1 MNSKQSAQDI
11 GSEKNPQKTEPDRT
25 FPVLKHQPAPLA
37 PPPAAQSLVPIRAAL
52 QKNPDVNLP
61 DVAAGVITA
70 GLADPA
76 RFRML
81 TEPHTGSNGQATSL
95 LNRKRVSEGVIFV
108 TPQHD
113 RLIDMG
119 VLPDVAGAR
128 WMHTMHNQL
137 NVVTTDLPTARL
149 GTASGPSG
157 TWAMLRLDVEDHEEL
172 AARVKEAFAKTIPD
186 RSTAGNDYTDSIL
199 QSGVKEPLLLIV
211 MQVTFADGSDDE
223 YYLVSVDGNSRL
235 VSMWKGRT
243 GGNVAEAAAA
253 CVKAVIGTT
262 SGKTWRHA
270 TQRQIRDRL
279 TAQIELVNKGLN
291 ETQLTEN
298 TIRAGHT
305 LTAPAVVVVGGRTTE
320 DDGPITDI
328 VAAREELLATIHTDA
343 TPWSEAAQA
352 EQGMSRL
359 LRRAVALDLITPE
372 EHRVIEG
379 QCTTSQMHE
388 LVGLPPHRLWA
399 AALTVQA
406 VLNPWY
412 QADGTGTLFRE
423 EFNCTNPTRLTVGKQ
438 IASTALSGYRS
449 SSNLALAVNAFSDG
463 GPIAGVVW
471 DYLWYL
477 EKGSDPVKVL
487 DSILKA
493 ALTGGGSGKV
503 NARIQLCVLGGIAG
517 MIDGLI
523 TRDRGSKIT
532 DDGKRTPGKVPFR
545 SRPYRLIDA
554 LASTQG
560 GLKTLH
566 SMAVAHVTGK
576 SAKQFH
582 SVDDPDGHFHD
593 GDPLLD
599 GVGAHA
605 NLELE
610 WDVVTVADPARAA
623 EAIAAAGNS
632 DNGTKP
638 KDEAVRLREQM
649 QGGATAVLRAV
660 EKLGVLANTGG
671 TDVFGSYNAVNDIK
685 HQLQAARDLLSQL
698 GPKQPP
704 VIFDDEDDEED
715 SSDIEEVDA

>member
-25 FPVLKHQPAPLA
+25 FPVLKHRPAPLA
-37 PPPAAQSLVPIRAAL
+37 PPPAAKSLAPIRAAL

-70 GLADPA
+70 GLADPD

-95 LNRKRVSEGVIFV
+95 LNRKRVSEGVVFV

-137 NVVTTDLPTARL
+137 DVVTTDLPTARL

-172 AARVKEAFAKTIPD
+172 AARVKEAFTKTIPD

-211 MQVTFADGSDDE
+211 MQVTFADGSADE

-262 SGKTWRHA
+262 SGKTWKHA
-270 TQRQIRDRL
+270 TQRQTRDRL

-305 LTAPAVVVVGGRTTE
+305 LTTPAVVVVGGRTTK
-320 DDGPITDI
+320 DNGPITDI

-412 QADGTGTLFRE
+412 KPDGTGSLFRE

-449 SSNLALAVNAFSDG
+449 SPNLALAVNAFSDG

-493 ALTGGGSGKV
+493 ALTGRG

-532 DDGKRTPGKVPFR
+532 DDGKRTPSKVPFR

-554 LASTQG
+554 LATTQG

-582 SVDDPDGHFHD
+582 SVDDPDGYFHD

-660 EKLGVLANTGG
+660 EKLGVLANTSG
-671 TDVFGSYNAVNDIK
+671 TDVFGSYDAVNDIK

-704 VIFDDEDDEED
+704 VIFDDEDDEE
-715 SSDIEEVDA
+715 SSGLEEVDA

>member
-1 MNSKQSAQDI
+1 VNSKQSAQDI

-25 FPVLKHQPAPLA
+25 FPVLKHRPAPLA
-37 PPPAAQSLVPIRAAL
+37 PPPAAKSLAPIRAAL

-81 TEPHTGSNGQATSL
+81 TEPHAGSNGQATSL
-95 LNRKRVSEGVIFV
+95 LNRKRVSEGVVFV
-108 TPQHD
+108 TPQHE

-137 NVVTTDLPTARL
+137 DVVTMDLPTARL
-149 GTASGPSG
+149 GTAFGPSG

-172 AARVKEAFAKTIPD
+172 AARVKEAFTKTIPD

-211 MQVTFADGSDDE
+211 MQVTFADGSNDE

-253 CVKAVIGTT
+253 CVKAVVGTA
-262 SGKTWRHA
+262 SGKTWKRA
-270 TQRQIRDRL
+270 TQRQTRDRL
-279 TAQIELVNKGLN
+279 SAQIELVNKGLN

-298 TIRAGHT
+298 TIRGGHT
-305 LTAPAVVVVGGRTTE
+305 LTAPTVVVVGGRTTE

-372 EHRVIEG
+372 ERRVIEG

-412 QADGTGTLFRE
+412 EVNGTGALFRE
-423 EFNCTNPTRLTVGKQ
+423 EFNCKNPTRLTVGKQ

-449 SSNLALAVNAFSDG
+449 SPNLALAINAFSDG

-471 DYLWYL
+471 EYLWHL
-477 EKGSDPVKVL
+477 DEGSDPVKVL

-493 ALTGGGSGKV
+493 AVAGSGSAK
-503 NARIQLCVLGGIAG
+503 IQLCVLGGIAG

-523 TRDRGSKIT
+523 TRDRGSKLT

-545 SRPYRLIDA
+545 SRPYRVIDA
-554 LASTQG
+554 LAATQG

-566 SMAVAHVTGK
+566 SMGVAHVTGK

-599 GVGAHA
+599 GAGAHA

-610 WDVVTVADPARAA
+610 WDVVSISDPARAA

-632 DNGTKP
+632 DNGNKP

-649 QGGATAVLRAV
+649 QSAANTVLKAV
-660 EKLGVLANTGG
+660 EKLGGLANTGG
-671 TDVFGSYNAVNDIK
+671 TDVFGSYDAVNDIK
-685 HQLQAARDLLSQL
+685 HQLQTARDLLSQH
-698 GPKQPP
+698 GPKQQP
-704 VIFDDEDDEED
+704 VIFDDEDDEE
-715 SSDIEEVDA
+715 SSSFEEADA